1 MTRYA
6 PALLALACTSPLQ
19 AQQQPAPTVVP
30 PHVIQWY
37 EAAGAVAGIIGL
49 MLADESVQRWAQ
61 DVRSET
67 TDDIA
72 AFARHF
78 GQPEVWVTVP
88 VGLVAGGLLFDEPEV
103 AKAGGRAAAS
113 VALAISV
120 ELTIKLI
127 VGRARPDSGLGAF
140 HFDPFSVEANSMPSG
155 HSAIAWGLMSS
166 LAQEVRSPFIKAGF
180 YGIAATTAWSR
191 VNDDRHWLSD
201 VVAGSL
207 IGFTS
212 AQLVH
217 GKWQVW
223 GLTPPAILVS
233 EEATTVS
240 WAFRF

>member
-1 MTRYA
+1 MTRCA
-6 PALLALACTSPLQ
+6 MALLALSLASPLP
-19 AQQQPAPTVVP
+19 AQQQPAP
-30 PHVIQWY
+30 HIIKWY
-37 EAAGAVAGIIGL
+37 EAAGAIAGIVGL
-49 MLADESVQRWAQ
+49 MFVDEPVRRWAQ

-88 VGLVAGGLLFDEPEV
+88 ATLIAGGLLTKNEEL
-103 AKAGGRAAAS
+103 AKAGGRVAAS
-113 VALAISV
+113 VGLAIGV

-127 VGRARPDSGLGAF
+127 VGRTRPDSGLGAF
-140 HFDPFSVEANSMPSG
+140 HFDPFSVDANSMPSG
-155 HSAIAWGLMSS
+155 HSAIAWALMTS
-166 LAQEVRSPFIKAGF
+166 LAHEVKSPVAQVGF
-180 YGIAATTAWSR
+180 YGLASATAWSR

-212 AQLVH
+212 AKLVH

-223 GLTPPAILVS
+223 GIKPPAILVS
-233 EEATTVS
+233 AEQTTVS
-240 WAFRF
+240 WSFAF